1 MTSCLGENMFWFIYI
16 GELDPKGLENDAKVF
31 LKVVWHKVLND
42 CRLNDEELEREQYG
56 GFPWAVSWRPK
67 LILYE
72 DS

>member
-1 MTSCLGENMFWFIYI
+1 MFWFIYI

-31 LKVVWHKVLND
+31 LKVGWRKVLKD
-42 CRLNDEELEREQYG
+42 TFVWNDEEFEREQYG

-67 LILYE
+67 SILYE